1 MGAPVVE
8 AEGEAEAFCC
18 ALSSAGTCDYV
29 VTDDTDAT
37 TFSSYY
43 SQNTPR
49 IVKNLFDTEGARLK
63 EKRPAYE
70 IDVSTV
76 LSCSPIVAGRPSST
90 SACSVCI
97 CDYAQKLRGVGPKT
111 ALKLIVTH
119 KSLERAVFVERP
131 GMATKAPKGKVL
143 APEGWDFAAARRV
156 FSTEVLKGDP
166 RVSVALRRAGL

>member
-1 MGAPVVE
+1 REAKAKAEEVVKEKRADDQTSPEEVRKAASAATRVTKKHNDDVKRLLRLMGAPVVE

-18 ALSSAGTCDYV
+18 ALVHARTCDYV

-76 LSCSPIVAGRPSST
+76 LSSLALSRDAFVDFCVLCG
-90 SACSVCI
+90 

-111 ALKLIVTH
+111 ALKLIATH
-119 KSLERAVFVERP
+119 KTLERAVF
-131 GMATKAPKGKVL
+131 
-143 APEGWDFAAARRV
+143 
-156 FSTEVLKGDP
+156 
-166 RVSVALRRAGL
+166 

>member
-1 MGAPVVE
+1 MTRPCRLRRAVTNRHRHAIEQASRRWRG
-8 AEGEAEAFCC
+8 GRRDG
-18 ALSSAGTCDYV
+18 SARTRREILISTQV

-37 TFSSYY
+37 TFASYY
-43 SQNTPR
+43 AQNTPR

-70 IDVSTV
+70 IDVQNV
-76 LSCSPIVAGRPSST
+76 LSSLQLSRDAFVDFCVLCG
-90 SACSVCI
+90 

-131 GMATKAPKGKVL
+131 GVATRRPRGKC
-143 APEGWDFAAARRV
+143 
-156 FSTEVLKGDP
+156 
-166 RVSVALRRAGL
+166 

>member
-1 MGAPVVE
+1 MASTPSTRHLLDGVE
-8 AEGEAEAFCC
+8 VPNSHCSTEPARPHWSRVRPTHWLIYAQ
-18 ALSSAGTCDYV
+18 

-37 TFSSYY
+37 TFASYY
-43 SQNTPR
+43 AQNTPK

-76 LSCSPIVAGRPSST
+76 LSSLQLSREQFVDFCVLCG
-90 SACSVCI
+90 

-119 KSLERAVFVERP
+119 KTLERAVFVERP
-131 GMATKAPKGKVL
+131 GVAT
-143 APEGWDFAAARRV
+143 
-156 FSTEVLKGDP
+156 
-166 RVSVALRRAGL
+166 